1 MKTMQIAA
9 LLAAALLILACSKEE
24 PAKSAGIVVPAPTAT
39 MAEPAVSAAPVV
51 ESTAA
56 SAPGII
62 TSDGPTRYVD
72 HASDEI
78 EFALKKSVA
87 GLESLLEDVS
97 DAEQMA
103 SMKQEL
109 ADLQAKLDAL

>member
-24 PAKSAGIVVPAPTAT
+24 PAKSAGIVVSAPT
-39 MAEPAVSAAPVV
+39 VSAAPVV

-56 SAPGII
+56 SAPVII
-62 TSDGPTRYVD
+62 TSHGPTRYVD